1 MRGSVQ
7 RTALF
12 LASHIALAQC
22 RDYWRC
28 SMFSLRPA
36 KWVLSSALIV
46 ALAAYGLDCLGMT
59 TPEQA
64 MQCCNTMRCHSH
76 HHRGHHGSQDCC
88 NTTPQIHADF
98 GQPASVQAIAFS
110 PVALGVVQAISDSQI
125 MEFSGSILVGHS
137 HDPPLSCST
146 PVISLRI

>member
-1 MRGSVQ
+1 MRGCS
-7 RTALF
+7 TNALF
-12 LASHIALAQC
+12 LASDIALAQR

-28 SMFSLRPA
+28 CMFSLRPA
-36 KWVLSSALIV
+36 KWVLLSALIV

-76 HHRGHHGSQDCC
+76 HHRSHHGNQDCC

-98 GQPASVQAIAFS
+98 GQPSSVQAIAVM
-110 PVALGVVQAISDSQI
+110 PVALRVVQAFNDSQI
-125 MEFSGSILVGHS
+125 AEFFASIIAEHS
-137 HDPPLSCST
+137 HDPPPSCST